1 MDQSLPTFSKRRLA
15 GLIAILSFGLSSLFA
30 VLGLGT
36 VVSVTFILGF
46 FILLP
51 LIGLLGSDFP
61 LVESSDDEPSADET
75 THDEDPLTTLRQRYA
90 NGEIDEAEFERRLEL
105 MLETEDVRQST
116 TNSDTDD
123 VSDQLREIKR
133 ELE

>member
-1 MDQSLPTFSKRRLA
+1 MA

-36 VVSVTFILGF
+36 IVSITFILGF
-46 FILLP
+46 FILIP
-51 LIGLLGSDFP
+51 LIGLLGEDFP
-61 LVESSDDEPSADET
+61 LIEAGDVESSVNET
-75 THDEDPLTTLRQRYA
+75 TDDEDPLTTLRQRYA
-90 NGEIDEAEFERRLEL
+90 NGKIDEAEFERRLEL
-105 MLETEDVRQST
+105 MLETEDVQEST
-116 TNSDTDD
+116 TTSNSDD

>member
-1 MDQSLPTFSKRRLA
+1 
-15 GLIAILSFGLSSLFA
+15 
-30 VLGLGT
+30 
-36 VVSVTFILGF
+36 
-46 FILLP
+46 LLP